1 MKAVFIG
8 AALILGI
15 PAVSHAQSTVRSTD
29 DIIRTLRPSANG
41 PARGIRNVPT
51 PVVPDAGTRA
61 YTPRVAARAY
71 APHVAAPAMST
82 AEPTQAGDVGA
93 LNMQVQFATGSDHL
107 SPGAMQTL
115 DAVGKALADQRL
127 SGLNFRIEGHTDTV
141 GSAKSNEELSSR
153 RAAAVV
159 EFIASRYG
167 VDRSRLSPVGLG
179 ETQLLVPTAAGVS
192 EARNRRVVVVSTGS

>member
-1 MKAVFIG
+1 LKAVFLG
-8 AALILGI
+8 VALILAV
-15 PAVSHAQSTVRSTD
+15 PAASHAQSAVRSTD
-29 DIIRTLRPSANG
+29 DIIRALRPSANG

-51 PVVPDAGTRA
+51 PAVSDAGTRA
-61 YTPRVAARAY
+61 ATPRVVARVY
-71 APHVAAPAMST
+71 APRVAAPAMSA

-93 LNMQVQFATGSDHL
+93 LNMQVQFATGSDRL
-107 SPGAMQTL
+107 SPAAMQTL

-141 GSAKSNEELSSR
+141 GSAKMNEELSNR

-159 EFIASRYG
+159 EFIASRHG

-179 ETQLLVPTAAGVS
+179 ETQLLVTTAAGVP

>member
-8 AALILGI
+8 AALILAL
-15 PAVSHAQSTVRSTD
+15 PAVSFAQSSVRSTD
-29 DIIRTLRPSANG
+29 DIIRTLRPNASG
-41 PARGIRNVPT
+41 PARGIRSVPT
-51 PVVPDAGTRA
+51 PVVPDSGARA
-61 YTPRVAARAY
+61 ATPRVVARVY
-71 APHVAAPAMST
+71 APRPAAPVMSA

-93 LNMQVQFATGSDHL
+93 LNMQVQFATGSDRL
-107 SPGAMQTL
+107 NPAAMQTL
-115 DAVGKALADQRL
+115 DAVGKALADERL

-141 GSAKSNEELSSR
+141 GSAKMNEDLSSR

-179 ETQLLVPTAAGVS
+179 ETQLLVPTASGVP